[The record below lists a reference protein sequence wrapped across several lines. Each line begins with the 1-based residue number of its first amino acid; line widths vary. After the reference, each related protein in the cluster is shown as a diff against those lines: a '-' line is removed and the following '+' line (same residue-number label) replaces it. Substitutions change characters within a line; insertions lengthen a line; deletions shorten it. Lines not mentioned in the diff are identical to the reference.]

1 MPNRLLSLKQVM
13 ERIPLSKTEIY
24 RRIRD
29 GRFPKSIRI
38 GTNRIAFSE
47 DDIENWIASRKAAS
61 PVDGGGHD

>member
-29 GRFPKSIRI
+29 DRFPQPVRI
-38 GTNRIAFSE
+38 GAHRIAFLE
-47 DDIENWIASRKAAS
+47 AEVEQWFADRLENRDTPKA
-61 PVDGGGHD
+61 GE